1 MEEVYA
7 ARMGRLRDAMR
18 SGGVR
23 ALWVH
28 PSFDLRYLTGL
39 APLSMERVMGLLVP
53 AEGQLQMVVPSMLL
67 EESRHVPDCRF
78 LDWDDTQGPEGAL
91 KEALEGIGA
100 VHVSETLP
108 FGVVQQMRSARPSID
123 VEIDRGTVAS
133 LRACKDA
140 AEADALREASR
151 VTDEMVMWVA
161 SQHVGSM
168 TEIELARRISLRYQE
183 LGHHPWEELL
193 VASGANASMP
203 HYAGGDVPID
213 TAQPLLIDI
222 GAAVNGYQSD
232 TTRVI
237 FPAEVAPEVSDAYE
251 VLLSA
256 ASAAFDSVAVGVPA
270 QEVDRV
276 ARSVITEAGYGD
288 YFIHRTGHGVGL
300 DVHEHPYIREGNEVP
315 LKAGNCFS
323 IEPGIYVPGRFG
335 LRYENLVLL
344 TAEGA
349 EALNATPER
358 LTFSTP

>member
-1 MEEVYA
+1 MEDVYVARIERLREAMRA
-7 ARMGRLRDAMR
+7 AR
-18 SGGVR
+18 VR

-53 AEGQLQMVVPSMLL
+53 LDGQLQMVVPSMLL
-67 EESRHVPDCRF
+67 QESQHVADCRF

-91 KEALEGIGA
+91 KEALEGVGA
-100 VHVSETLP
+100 VHVSEMLP

-123 VEIDRGTVAS
+123 VEIDHGTVAG
-133 LRACKDA
+133 LRARKDA
-140 AEADALREASR
+140 AEAEALREAAR

-161 SQHVGSM
+161 SQDVSSM

-213 TAQPLLIDI
+213 SSQPLLIDI
-222 GAAVNGYQSD
+222 GASVNGYQSD

-237 FPAEVAPEVSDAYE
+237 FPNELAAEVETAYE
-251 VLLSA
+251 VILTA
-256 ASAAFDSVAVGVPA
+256 AAAAFEVAAIGTPA
-270 QEVDRV
+270 QDVDRA
-276 ARSVITEAGYGD
+276 ARSVIAEAGYGE

-300 DVHEHPYIREGNEVP
+300 DIHEHPYIREGNEDP
-315 LKAGNCFS
+315 LQAGNCFS

-344 TAEGA
+344 TDQGA
-349 EALNATPER
+349 EALNKTPAR
-358 LTFSTP
+358 LTFPVS